1 MRKRDQYYLCVKPK
15 KNSNIPTSISNRFTN
30 SKKKI
35 KKKFKN
41 LFSAPLI
48 NAAVDRYNRIDDRIH
63 HQELISEVANRISML
78 EREKEY
84 LTRQLNSSLL
94 SRPTLWV

>member
-1 MRKRDQYYLCVKPK
+1 MSFDCIQTANFYFALLK
-15 KNSNIPTSISNRFTN
+15 KQSLSANGMDKTKNTHGL
-30 SKKKI
+30 KQ
-35 KKKFKN
+35 FKN
-41 LFSAPLI
+41 FFSAPLI

>member
-1 MRKRDQYYLCVKPK
+1 MRPK
-15 KNSNIPTSISNRFTN
+15 KNPLHLLYQIVILIL
-30 SKKKI
+30 KKI
-35 KKKFKN
+35 KKKIKN
-41 LFSAPLI
+41 FFSAPLI

>member
-1 MRKRDQYYLCVKPK
+1 MRKRDRYHLCVKPK
-15 KNSNIPTSISNRFTN
+15 KIPLCLLYQIVYILIL
-30 SKKKI
+30 KKEI

>member
-1 MRKRDQYYLCVKPK
+1 MKKVDKQASLCETK
-15 KNSNIPTSISNRFTN
+15 KNTLSDRYPN
-30 SKKKI
+30 SKKKFLNI
-35 KKKFKN
+35 F
-41 LFSAPLI
+41 FSAPLI
-48 NAAVDRYNRIDDRIH
+48 NAAIDRYNRIDDRIH

-84 LTRQLNSSLL
+84 LTRQLNASMS